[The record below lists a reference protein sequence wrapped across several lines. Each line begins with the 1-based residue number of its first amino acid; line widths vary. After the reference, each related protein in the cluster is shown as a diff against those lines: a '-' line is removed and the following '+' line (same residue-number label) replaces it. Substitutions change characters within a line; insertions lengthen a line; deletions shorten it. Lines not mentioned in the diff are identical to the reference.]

1 MTKENEKPLDP
12 VAQFILE
19 TLQHRVSATPIEIAR
34 ALGEQ
39 RRRPIEKKADAW
51 RRFLNPVKQQMVFLA
66 RLGEIEITRKGE
78 LLDPENFRGVVKMRL
93 KQSH

>member
-39 RRRPIEKKADAW
+39 RD
-51 RRFLNPVKQQMVFLA
+51 
-66 RLGEIEITRKGE
+66 
-78 LLDPENFRGVVKMRL
+78 
-93 KQSH
+93 